1 MAEEEDFNKDNP
13 ERRATRLQY
22 RNIIT
27 DLQVHRDDLV
37 NPQSEELQERLREV
51 DENFKR
57 VERAREAALDSQA
70 MHLIANIGRMKA
82 QALHT
87 EFVRF
92 QPTEFAQKLI
102 AFVGGTSAGQGV
114 EARISAQGWA
124 SLGRATQPFFRRS
137 PPFQFVLGSFE
148 RGPKPVKERQ
158 QRAPREKESLATKET
173 VPNQLKTFE
182 GMDEGE
188 ATTEEVERV
197 HKILR
202 AHYRK
207 HRRISYFEF
216 VLNPDS
222 FGHTV
227 ENIFHLSFLIKD
239 GWAEM
244 YLDEELQIPMIRP
257 MDSERKKQASRDG
270 KDQRRIQAII
280 SITPGEWE
288 ELVQAFK
295 VTRAQIPPRENVR
308 NGHG

>member
-92 QPTEFAQKLI
+92 QPTEFAQKL
-102 AFVGGTSAGQGV
+102 
-114 EARISAQGWA
+114 
-124 SLGRATQPFFRRS
+124 
-137 PPFQFVLGSFE
+137 
-148 RGPKPVKERQ
+148 
-158 QRAPREKESLATKET
+158 
-173 VPNQLKTFE
+173 LKTFE

-270 KDQRRIQAII
+270 ASASFQSDARPD
-280 SITPGEWE
+280 STEGERAEW
-288 ELVQAFK
+288 
-295 VTRAQIPPRENVR
+295 TRLNARGTMATR
-308 NGHG
+308 CA